1 MSEPP
6 SAHKGTDVRVF
17 FALWPDADTRARIVS
32 VTEALRLAGEAR
44 PVRQENL
51 HMTLAFVG
59 EVAAPR
65 LAVLQQ
71 IGGAQ
76 RASSCTI
83 KVDAYEYWREPQV
96 MVAVARE
103 TPAALTLLAT
113 QLRAA
118 SNVRQPEPPLRA
130 HVTLARKVVQAP
142 VLQAMSPFDWIARSF
157 SLVRSDTSGPQS
169 VYTVVDTWPLL
180 DETPAP

>member
-1 MSEPP
+1 
-6 SAHKGTDVRVF
+6 VRVF

-32 VTEALRLAGEAR
+32 ITEALRLAGEAR
-44 PVRQENL
+44 PVLRENL

-59 EVAAPR
+59 EVATRR

-76 RASSCTI
+76 HASSCMI
-83 KVDAYEYWREPQV
+83 KVDAYEHWPEPQV
-96 MVAVARE
+96 VVAVARE
-103 TPAALTLLAT
+103 TPAALIELAT
-113 QLRAA
+113 RLRAA
-118 SNVRQPEPPLRA
+118 LKFRQPAPPLRA
-130 HVTLARKVVQAP
+130 HVTLARKVAQAP
-142 VLQAMSPFDWIARSF
+142 VLQAMSPFDWNARSF

>member
-1 MSEPP
+1 LSEPP

-17 FALWPDADTRARIVS
+17 FALWPDADTRGRIVS

-44 PVRQENL
+44 PVRRENL

-113 QLRAA
+113 RLRAA

-142 VLQAMSPFDWIARSF
+142 VPQAMSPFDWIARSF
-157 SLVRSDTSGPQS
+157 SLVRSDTGGPQS